1 MSLLGA
7 SFYRSRPA
15 PKGVGVGHKVQVFL
29 LPEGRGFVYELF
41 DGKDNLIR
49 RCADIYA
56 APGLAEIAGLEWL
69 EEHKEY
75 L

>member
-1 MSLLGA
+1 MSMHGA
-7 SFYRSRPA
+7 TFYRSRPA
-15 PKGVGVGHKVQVFL
+15 PKGVGSGHKVHVFL
-29 LPEGRGFVYELF
+29 LTEGRGFVYELF
-41 DGKDNLIR
+41 DAKDNLIR

-56 APGLAEIAGLEWL
+56 APGLAEKAGLEWL

>member
-1 MSLLGA
+1 MPLTGA
-7 SFYRSRPA
+7 TFYRSCPA
-15 PKGVGVGHKVQVFL
+15 PKGVGSGHKVQVFL
-29 LPEGRGFVYELF
+29 LTEGRGFVFELY
-41 DGKDNLIR
+41 DSKDNLIR

-56 APGLAEIAGLEWL
+56 APGLAAKAGLEWL